1 MSDMEQ
7 RTHEPEAPAPQKKQ
21 PNWGKVIAI
30 ALIAILVVLTISNLD
45 ALLRPI
51 DVLNSILAPVT
62 IGLVLAYILNPFLRF
77 FECKLFDKIKKRT
90 VNRAI
95 SMLLTYL
102 LFLAIVAGMLFLII
116 PSLVDSIKDLQANG
130 MMYINRVIDSV
141 NNVIS
146 QLPFAPANGADL
158 VNFEK
163 LLTYLVD
170 ILSNTSDAIMSGI
183 VSIAGSVI
191 TVLKNVLVG
200 IFISIYVLL
209 SKDRLNAGC
218 RRVFRALLSQKNE
231 DLLLHY
237 FGTAHKKFGGFFVG
251 KIVDSLLV
259 GLLCG
264 ILFTIFK
271 IPYAILIAVIIG
283 VTDIIPFFGPF
294 IGAIPSAVIIFIAS
308 PMKAIVFVLLIL
320 VVQQIDGNLIAPII
334 LGDRTGLTSLGVII
348 AITVMGGVFGLLGML
363 IGVPL
368 FALIMAILDD
378 LIKFRLKKKGHPTN
392 LNEYYPATAFIRP
405 SDTVH
410 YDETLTKKFVHWVV
424 SVEDTDEEKRGN
436 AFSRGLRTVLL
447 SIGRFFHRT
456 FTIKPIP
463 EDRTGGIF
471 MSIAKN
477 GMATNRTFFRALL
490 LSIVTLGIYPF
501 YLVEVMAQSINAAA
515 RKDGKRTWGFLP
527 YIIFSIF
534 TLGVFAIIWHCKM
547 ITRIRDYCERHNRES
562 CITQKF
568 YLCWTLPGALCIVGP
583 FIALARFLR
592 AFNEFCCVYN
602 ETHTF
607 PLSEEEIKRYSAPI
621 PSRKDCKNR
630 VPLFSADIESLI
642 IEAEAAQATENADQA
657 SDADTDTEATEITT
671 TE

>member
-1 MSDMEQ
+1 MSDMQQ
-7 RTHEPEAPAPQKKQ
+7 RTHEPETPAPQKKQ

-30 ALIAILVVLTISNLD
+30 ALIAILVVLTIANLD

-51 DVLNSILAPVT
+51 DTLNSILAPIT

-77 FECKLFDKIKKRT
+77 FECKLFDKVKKRT

-95 SMLLTYL
+95 SMLFTYL
-102 LFLAIVAGMLFLII
+102 LFFALLAGMLFLII

-130 MMYINRVIDSV
+130 MMYINRVIDSI
-141 NNVIS
+141 NDVIS
-146 QLPFAPANGADL
+146 HMPFAPENGADL

-163 LLTYLVD
+163 LLTYLINLV
-170 ILSNTSDAIMSGI
+170 SNASDAIMTGV
-183 VSIAGSVI
+183 VSIAGSVL
-191 TVLKNVLVG
+191 TVLKNILIG

-218 RRVFRALLSQKNE
+218 RRVFRALLSEKSEN
-231 DLLLHY
+231 LLLHY
-237 FGTAHKKFGGFFVG
+237 FSTAHKKFGGFFIG

-264 ILFTIFK
+264 VLFSIFN
-271 IPYAILIAVIIG
+271 IPYAVLIAVIIG

-294 IGAIPSAVIIFIAS
+294 IGAIPSAIIIFIAS

-378 LIKFRLKKKGHPTN
+378 FIQYRLKKKGHPTN
-392 LNEYYPATAFIRP
+392 LKEYYPATAFIRP
-405 SDTVH
+405 HDTVES
-410 YDETLTKKFVHWVV
+410 DETLTQKFAHWVS
-424 SVEDTDEEKRGN
+424 SVEDSDAAEKSN
-436 AFSRGLRTVLL
+436 AFSRSLRRGLLA
-447 SIGRFFHRT
+447 IGRFFHRT

-471 MSIAKN
+471 MHIAKN
-477 GMATNRTFFRALL
+477 GMSTNRSFFRAVL
-490 LSIVTLGIYPF
+490 LSIVTLGIYPL
-501 YLVEVMAQSINAAA
+501 YLVEVMAQSMNAAA
-515 RKDGKRTWGFLP
+515 RKDGKRTWGVLP
-527 YIIFSIF
+527 FVIFTVF
-534 TLGVFAIIWHCKM
+534 TLGVFAIVWHYKM
-547 ITRIRDYCERHNRES
+547 ITRIRGYCERHGKES
-562 CITQKF
+562 CITHKF
-568 YLCWTLPGALCIVGP
+568 YLCWTLPGALCVVGP
-583 FIALARFLR
+583 LIALARFLR
-592 AFNEFCCVYN
+592 AFNEFCYIYN
-602 ETHTF
+602 ENHTF
-607 PLSEEEIKRYSAPI
+607 PLSEDEIKRESAPI
-621 PSRKDCKNR
+621 PSKKDRKNR

-642 IEAEAAQATENADQA
+642 IEAEAAEAEERGEAAADEGTA
-657 SDADTDTEATEITT
+657 SPSDDTVSE
-671 TE
+671 